1 VNDLEKKRR
10 EILKEAKRVEKM
22 DKKLDGDITQAQDTL
37 KRARNMEEKYVT
49 LIQQQME
56 EGSDPQLAQNLEF
69 TIPTAETLARM
80 YIKNP
85 PYVDKNH
92 DEVRTTPIENIVAAK
107 ELLEN
112 NRTPTAME
120 TAVKL
125 MTKALVQQ
133 EKATSLRRL
142 ESDDAM
148 CRSSTATKN
157 RGDGYHGA
165 RPDNESRTGST
176 EVRRREARNN
186 ADAIPISSDDMPRR
200 SEGENHVSLSHNNFQ

>member
-1 VNDLEKKRR
+1 
-10 EILKEAKRVEKM
+10 
-22 DKKLDGDITQAQDTL
+22 
-37 KRARNMEEKYVT
+37 MEEKYLT

-56 EGSDPQLAQNLEF
+56 EGSDPQLIRNLEF
-69 TIPTAETLARM
+69 TVPTAETLDRM

-92 DEVRTTPIENIVAAK
+92 DEVRATLVENIVSAK

-120 TAVKL
+120 TTVKL

-133 EKATSLRRL
+133 EKATSSRRL
-142 ESDDAM
+142 ESDAAM
-148 CRSSTATKN
+148 CRSSTATKT

-165 RPDNESRTGST
+165 RPDNESHTGST
-176 EVRRREARNN
+176 EVQRREARNK
-186 ADAIPISSDDMPRR
+186 ADAIPISSDDRPH
-200 SEGENHVSLSHNNFQ
+200 GKGP